1 MTSILRLLIP
11 ESLVGLVV
19 RLALAAGLLMA
30 TPIAAIFSS
39 AATSTTSDA
48 TPSSPREIVIAVF
61 DDEEFNRS
69 ILVRRLPVKLPGI
82 PVTVLAYASCTEG
95 LADLEANPQLTFD
108 VVVMDHKL
116 SLVETPDAPWGIT
129 CIKLVR
135 AELAERGKIA
145 FFIGYSAST
154 DVQQEFLD
162 LGASFVQKTT
172 GAMDVLAGVIRSLLG
187 LP

>member
-1 MTSILRLLIP
+1 MILSRILIGGLAIVGVIFVIGL
-11 ESLVGLVV
+11 LVGVPAG
-19 RLALAAGLLMA
+19 AL
-30 TPIAAIFSS
+30 ISS
-39 AATSTTSDA
+39 AVDTGGDRA
-48 TPSSPREIVIAVF
+48 TPSSPRIIVIAVF

-95 LADLEANPQLTFD
+95 LTDLEANPQLTFD